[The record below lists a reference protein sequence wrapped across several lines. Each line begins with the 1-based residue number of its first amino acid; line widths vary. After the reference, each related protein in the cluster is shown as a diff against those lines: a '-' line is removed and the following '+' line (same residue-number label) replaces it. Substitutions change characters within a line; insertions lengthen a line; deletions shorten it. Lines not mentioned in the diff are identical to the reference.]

1 MSALPATMINT
12 PLSLMMDTS
21 PTTDTDTLVS
31 TTMDVPPVSLPSTV
45 EETLSHCPRF
55 RILVVGNTGVGKS
68 SLIASIFNV
77 SQEDIDIADGHA
89 GTANIN
95 REYTSDDNPRFAL
108 HDSKGFEPGSTD
120 HWGIVQEFIRQRSKK
135 GLSIEQRLHAL
146 WLCIETPR
154 SGSRLMQTADEELFK
169 FATDC
174 KIPVIVVFTKFDLL
188 CNEFYAKAARF
199 QEEHADSSMV
209 QDQVVNEAHSSLR
222 ASIEV
227 FRHQVD
233 LTKRKRIL
241 WSHSRQPLSCVG
253 VSTNRHFPGFLHTLE
268 ELTDVTR
275 KCLHTQET
283 FVPWAVAQRID
294 SKQKVETSIEEGSKR
309 YWKDMAKS
317 TVFRDHI
324 LKDCLWRI
332 HLDIIK
338 VWNFRDPQGLLIGR
352 EFHVQMLK
360 LIEEFVP
367 QPQNR
372 LSTMRH
378 LPVVAALAAI
388 FGPLF
393 PPLAIALG
401 AVGFTV
407 VAIEFLYHKYRE
419 APETA
424 LFLEAYIVDLTLFL
438 HELFAIAL
446 QSGWQKPLD
455 SKLVS
460 VTFEHYKK
468 TKSGQIHQ
476 LIRNNAP
483 SAREAIFPTKT
494 KRNIGDLIRE
504 QLTLCEK
511 SNFGSLIG
519 EIDTSSDNTHS
530 NFEPLNSDFGSLI
543 GEVDTSSD
551 NTHSNLEPSNSDD
564 THFCEHLRAPLM
576 S

>member
-1 MSALPATMINT
+1 MSALPATMINM
-12 PLSLMMDTS
+12 PLSLMKDTS

-45 EETLSHCPRF
+45 EETLSRCPRC
-55 RILVVGNTGVGKS
+55 
-68 SLIASIFNV
+68 
-77 SQEDIDIADGHA
+77 DIDIADGHA
-89 GTANIN
+89 GTANID

-227 FRHQVD
+227 FRHQTAIE
-233 LTKRKRIL
+233 LR
-241 WSHSRQPLSCVG
+241 WSINKPTLPRYQQTLIWNVFKADIFL
-253 VSTNRHFPGFLHTLE
+253 VSGFLHTLE

-294 SKQKVETSIEEGSKR
+294 SKQKVETSIEEGSKSMYNFDLADFAGLTTSAG

-419 APETA
+419 ANSSV
-424 LFLEAYIVDLTLFL
+424 LGGLYCGSHTL
-438 HELFAIAL
+438 
-446 QSGWQKPLD
+446 P
-455 SKLVS
+455 
-460 VTFEHYKK
+460 
-468 TKSGQIHQ
+468 
-476 LIRNNAP
+476 P
-483 SAREAIFPTKT
+483 
-494 KRNIGDLIRE
+494 
-504 QLTLCEK
+504 
-511 SNFGSLIG
+511 
-519 EIDTSSDNTHS
+519 
-530 NFEPLNSDFGSLI
+530 
-543 GEVDTSSD
+543 
-551 NTHSNLEPSNSDD
+551 
-564 THFCEHLRAPLM
+564 
-576 S
+576 